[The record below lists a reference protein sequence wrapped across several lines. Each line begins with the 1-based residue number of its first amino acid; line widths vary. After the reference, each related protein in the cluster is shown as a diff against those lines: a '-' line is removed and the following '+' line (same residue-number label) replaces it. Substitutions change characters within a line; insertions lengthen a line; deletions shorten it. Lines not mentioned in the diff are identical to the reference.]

1 MSTKKFNSFKN
12 YTSDLNNIFNHVYV
26 SDLSGK
32 DLNLEKSLIKFKK
45 KINKNKV
52 FLIGNGGSS
61 SNCDHISNDF
71 SKILNTKCINL
82 YGSGVFTCYSNDY
95 GYDNVFSQQLKN
107 LSEKNDTLICL
118 SCSGESKNLIN
129 AVKVSRKHKLSVVTF
144 SGINPKNKLKNMGDL
159 NFFINHNSYGLIEIA
174 HLTLLH
180 YLVES

>member
-95 GYDNVFSQQLKN
+95 GYDNVFSQQLKT

-129 AVKVSRKHKLSVVTF
+129 AVKVARKHKLSVVTF